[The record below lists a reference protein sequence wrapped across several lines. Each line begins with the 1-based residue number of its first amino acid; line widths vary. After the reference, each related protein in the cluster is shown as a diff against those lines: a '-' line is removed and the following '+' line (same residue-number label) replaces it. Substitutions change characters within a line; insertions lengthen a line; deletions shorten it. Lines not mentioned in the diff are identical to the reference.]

1 MNLFE
6 YKARVKELEMCKLVK
21 DLEAFVRRYNSK
33 LNKYYRISLEDKYY
47 YKLYALSLKLF
58 KTKSNK
64 KLPDFIYSNYKEAQQ
79 SVLISL
85 FEAHLVEKRHYIA
98 SQEFTQKPTYEEFRD
113 WFEFDTH
120 LELYPS
126 YWHVEQFNSII
137 GANPV
142 HFTVTFNYNLDAFG
156 RESTTLILE
165 QQILAYAIRHKQVNF
180 PDKPQTI
187 WDMFIVDSISKAGNI
202 LKPDVNKDITK
213 LKQQIKALE
222 ALPEYLS

>member
-21 DLEAFVRRYNSK
+21 DLEEFVRHYNSK
-33 LNKYYRISLEDKYY
+33 LNEYYKISLKDKYY

-64 KLPDFIYSNYKEAQQ
+64 KLPDFIYSNYKKVQQ
-79 SVLISL
+79 SILISL
-85 FEAHLVEKRHYIA
+85 FEAHLVEKTHYVA
-98 SQEFTQKPTYEEFRD
+98 SKEFTQTPTYEEFMD

-126 YWHVEQFNSII
+126 YWYIEQFNTII
-137 GANPV
+137 DTNPV
-142 HFTVTFNYNLDAFG
+142 HFTVTFNYILDAFDK
-156 RESTTLILE
+156 ESTALIKE

-187 WDMFIVDSISKAGNI
+187 WDMFIADSISKAGNI
-202 LKPDVNKDITK
+202 LKPDVNKDIIK

>member
-21 DLEAFVRRYNSK
+21 DLEEFIRHYNNK
-33 LNKYYRISLEDKYY
+33 LNKKDVSLENKYY

-58 KTKSNK
+58 KNKSNK
-64 KLPDFIYSNYKEAQQ
+64 KLPDFIYSAHKVTQQ
-79 SVLISL
+79 SILISL
-85 FEAHLVEKRHYIA
+85 FEAHLVEKRHYSA
-98 SQEFTQKPTYEEFRD
+98 SEEFTQTPTYEEFMD

-126 YWHVEQFNSII
+126 YWHVEQFNTII
-137 GANPV
+137 GANQV
-142 HFTVTFNYNLDAFG
+142 HFTVTFNYSLDAFD
-156 RESTTLILE
+156 RESTTLIQK
-165 QQILAYAIRHKQVNF
+165 QQILAYAIRYKQVNF
-180 PDKPQTI
+180 PNKPQTI
-187 WDMFIVDSISKAGNI
+187 WDMFIADSISKARNI